1 MTMETLNIEEMF
13 KNFASYVAL
22 GVEIIAIVLIAI
34 GAVEAVIGLMKPK
47 YDPLRPFAWKRE
59 VFIRLGSWLLLG
71 LEFAL
76 AADIVRSAISPTW
89 AQIGQLAAIA
99 AIRTGLNYFLERD
112 VERFAEERAV
122 TEDEAVAR
130 RAAEAKA

>member
-1 MTMETLNIEEMF
+1 MEALNIEELF

-22 GVEIIAIVLIAI
+22 GVEMIAIVLIAI
-34 GAVEAVIGLMKPK
+34 GAVEAVISLMKPK
-47 YDPLRPFAWKRE
+47 YDPLRPFGWMKE

-76 AADIVRSAISPTW
+76 AADIVRTAISPTW
-89 AQIGQLAAIA
+89 TQVGQLAAIA

-112 VERFAEERAV
+112 IEHFTEERAV
-122 TEDEAVAR
+122 TENEVAAGRAV
-130 RAAEAKA
+130 EAKA

>member
-1 MTMETLNIEEMF
+1 MEAFNIEEMF
-13 KNFASYVAL
+13 RSFAGYVAL
-22 GVEIIAIVLIAI
+22 GVEIIAVILIAV

-99 AIRTGLNYFLERD
+99 AIRTVLNFFLERD
-112 VERFAEERAV
+112 VEQFVEERAI
-122 TEDEAVAR
+122 TEEEAAAR
-130 RAAEAKA
+130 GAAEAKA